1 MKKKLI
7 MSCLVHH
14 FSHTNFGGSC
24 SSVWSNDFAIN
35 RISYQDER
43 GFLRAEMAKRNEAK
57 NDNDD
62 CGWCCLMDSSQV
74 ISRTKNTNYI
84 FCQNYVRWAI
94 LNKLSARCMY
104 FYLKKWAIPG
114 PFYRIFLVFSN
125 KHYNFYI
132 NICEEMSSQYPY
144 QGSNPKPLGRESPPI
159 TTRPGLPPRC
169 MYFVVWKWWRIL
181 SENMY
186 IGPILK

>member
-24 SSVWSNDFAIN
+24 SSVWSNAFAIN

-74 ISRTKNTNYI
+74 ISRTKSTNYI

-104 FYLKKWAIPG
+104 FYLKKMGHPRPLLSYILGLFKQTLQFLHQYMWRNVQPVSG
-114 PFYRIFLVFSN
+114 TRIQTHNLLDAS
-125 KHYNFYI
+125 
-132 NICEEMSSQYPY
+132 
-144 QGSNPKPLGRESPPI
+144 L
-159 TTRPGLPPRC
+159 LP
-169 MYFVVWKWWRIL
+169 
-181 SENMY
+181 
-186 IGPILK
+186 